1 LDLSNPGT
9 LANLEAAFGGES
21 MANRKYLFFA
31 EVAKQLGNGDL
42 ARLFRDTANQET
54 EHAFAHFRL
63 LHPELVVSDPAALSV
78 EQKGAILARCLELAI
93 EGETYEYTTMYPEFA
108 AQARA
113 DRDGVAAAEFN
124 IQAAESRDHAAI
136 FRRAASNFGFLEPIE
151 QHHAERY
158 GVALDA
164 LQGRGT
170 AGEEATPVAGKWICK
185 VCSMIY
191 DPAVGDPDSGIAA
204 GTPFE
209 AIPEGWVCPICGT
222 RKANFIPYREP
233 ELLAD

>member
-1 LDLSNPGT
+1 MDLSNPAT
-9 LANLEAAFGGES
+9 QANLEAAFGGES

-31 EVAKQLGNGDL
+31 DVAKQLGNGEL

-63 LHPELVVSDPAALSV
+63 LHPELVVSDPDSLDEAGT
-78 EQKGAILARCLELAI
+78 QAILSRCLELAI

-108 AQARA
+108 TQARA
-113 DRDGVAAAEFN
+113 DRDSSATAEFEEQ
-124 IQAAESRDHAAI
+124 IAESRDHAGI
-136 FRRAASNFGFLEPIE
+136 FRTAARNFGLLAPIE

-158 GVALDA
+158 GVALLA
-164 LQGRGT
+164 LQGQGV
-170 AGEEATPVAGKWICK
+170 AGEAAEPVAGKWICK

-191 DPAVGDPDSGIAA
+191 DPALGDPDSGIVA

-209 AIPEGWVCPICGT
+209 AIPDDWTCPICGT
-222 RKANFIPYREP
+222 RKANFIPYREA
-233 ELLAD
+233 ELQAA

>member
-1 LDLSNPGT
+1 
-9 LANLEAAFGGES
+9 

-63 LHPELVVSDPAALSV
+63 LHPELVIEDPAALSPQ
-78 EQKGAILARCLELAI
+78 QKQQILSRCLELAI

-113 DRDGVAAAEFN
+113 DNDSNAAQEFDEQIAE
-124 IQAAESRDHAAI
+124 AKEHATI
-136 FRRAASNFGFLEPIE
+136 FRRAASNFGFLAPIE

-158 GVALDA
+158 GVALEA
-164 LQGRGT
+164 LQGKGS
-170 AGEEATPVAGKWICK
+170 AGEARQPRPGKWICK

-191 DPAVGDPDSGIAA
+191 DPAVGDPESGIAA
-204 GTPFE
+204 GTAFE
-209 AIPEGWVCPICGT
+209 AIPESWRCPICGT

-233 ELLAD
+233 ELKAA

>member
-1 LDLSNPGT
+1 MDLSNPAT
-9 LANLEAAFGGES
+9 QANLEAAFGGES

-31 EVAKQLGNGDL
+31 DVAKQLGNAEL

-63 LHPELVVSDPAALSV
+63 LHPELVVSAPERLDEAGK
-78 EQKGAILARCLELAI
+78 QAILARCLELAI

-113 DRDGVAAAEFN
+113 DRDGAATAEFEEQ
-124 IQAAESRDHAAI
+124 IAESQDHAGN
-136 FRRAASNFGFLEPIE
+136 FRTAARNFGLLSPIE
-151 QHHAERY
+151 KHHAERY
-158 GVALDA
+158 GVALEA
-164 LQGRGT
+164 LQGKGI
-170 AGEEATPVAGKWICK
+170 AGHAAAPVSGQWICK

-191 DPAVGDPDSGIAA
+191 DPTVGDPDSGIAA

-209 AIPEGWVCPICGT
+209 AIPEGWSCPICGT
-222 RKANFIPYREP
+222 IKANFVPYHEP
-233 ELLAD
+233 ELQPG